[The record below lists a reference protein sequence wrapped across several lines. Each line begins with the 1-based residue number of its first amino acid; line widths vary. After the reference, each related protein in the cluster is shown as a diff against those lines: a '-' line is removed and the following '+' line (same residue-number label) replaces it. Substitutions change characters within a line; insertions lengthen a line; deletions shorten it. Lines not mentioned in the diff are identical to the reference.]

1 MSTYNFDTART
12 PEQIEKM
19 KVLEASNI
27 CAFCPEHFEEFHDH
41 PIEFQT
47 DHWIVAKN
55 DYPYEHTT
63 THLMLF
69 AKEHVSALRDLSRAA
84 RQEYMDVLARIEEEF
99 NLPSFGVGMRVGDFR
114 YNGGSVDH
122 LHAHVIVGD
131 FSDPANHHKVRF
143 KMSSVPSVEANS

>member
-1 MSTYNFDTART
+1 MGTYNFSTART
-12 PEQIEKM
+12 PEQIAKM
-19 KVLEASNI
+19 KHLHESGI
-27 CAFCPEHFEEFHDH
+27 CAFCPEHFEEFHDN

-69 AKEHVSALRDLSRAA
+69 AKEHVSTLTALSAEARA
-84 RQEYMDVLARIEEEF
+84 EFMDVLARVEKDF
-99 NLPSFGVGMRVGDFR
+99 GLFSFGVGMRVGDFR

-131 FSDPANHHKVRF
+131 FSDPSNHQKVRF
-143 KMSSVPSVEANS
+143 KVSSVPQD